1 MAQKEL
7 NTRIK
12 LKYDTLAEWL
22 KNTSVVL
29 LEGEIGLCF
38 VPAITSGTT
47 TIAPTVLFKV
57 GDGKTTWNKLP
68 WGSGLAADVHEW
80 AKQAD
85 PDYTRLI
92 NKPTIDQID
101 TNTNE
106 NYVIFDCGSST
117 VNV

>member
-57 GDGKTTWNKLP
+57 GDGKTTWDKLP

-85 PDYTRLI
+85 PDYARLI

>member
-85 PDYTRLI
+85 PDYARLI

>member
-1 MAQKEL
+1 MAQKEF

-29 LEGEIGLCF
+29 LKGEIGLCF

-47 TIAPTVLFKV
+47 TTAPTVLFKV
-57 GDGKTTWNKLP
+57 GDGKTTWDKLP

-80 AKQAD
+80 AKQTD
-85 PDYTRLI
+85 PDYARLI

-101 TNTNE
+101 TNTTE

-117 VNV
+117 VNI